1 MKKSTVITII
11 AIMII
16 YLIVGII
23 IPFILKCTL
32 FNSTSTDGWASFLGS
47 YIGGVLGG
55 LGTLIAM
62 YMTIKQAIDMQTDNK
77 KDSDQRM
84 LDEIQRRN
92 DEYKRDKADRQ
103 KEQRREFADSI
114 AELIGQYITDISKY
128 HYASLVAESLLKRLQ
143 NARDELNR
151 KRQDYFSPDNSANIH
166 TEERALQE
174 YYIAKERYDEVK
186 AEYDENSKFGK
197 RLAAN
202 EAFFTIKSKLS
213 GIKEAEKMIELM
225 ETIHDG
231 SGSYHQEAS
240 YGSWITCKCDLLI
253 DEYQLFR
260 EKYINQS

>member
-1 MKKSTVITII
+1 
-11 AIMII
+11 
-16 YLIVGII
+16 
-23 IPFILKCTL
+23 
-32 FNSTSTDGWASFLGS
+32 
-47 YIGGVLGG
+47 
-55 LGTLIAM
+55 
-62 YMTIKQAIDMQTDNK
+62 MQTDNK